1 MLGNALAGRLYAAV
15 LEAGITVRMGEQ
27 VSNLH
32 RDGFGRVNGV
42 ELLGGKTI
50 SARQGVVLA
59 TGGFTGNL
67 TLREKY
73 LAQSMGDYSA
83 TAPGAL
89 GDGLHLAE
97 SAGGTFSQGRDGNA
111 FLAPGSRY
119 TRPDGSLAVFPH
131 TVSDRAKPGLIAVDN
146 RGERFVNEAVSYHE
160 FGRALLSHQ
169 NTSGPE
175 EAFAWLIAD

>member
-1 MLGNALAGRLYAAV
+1 M
-15 LEAGITVRMGEQ
+15 
-27 VSNLH
+27 
-32 RDGFGRVNGV
+32 
-42 ELLGGKTI
+42 
-50 SARQGVVLA
+50 A

-73 LAQSMGDYSA
+73 LAQGMGDYSA

-111 FLAPGSRY
+111 FLAPVSRY

-175 EAFAWLIAD
+175 EAFAWFIADSRFVWEYGLGALKPKNFKKKYLVAIGYLLQGSDLYEQTHKIE